1 MSISTD
7 SGEPDTLKEAMTRP
21 NGHLWKMSSI
31 SEVNNFLSR
40 KAWIPTKRSV
50 IKAKGRKLV
59 PVKWVFKIKE
69 EAGGLIR
76 TKSRYVVKGCMQV
89 PGVDFT
95 ESLSPVA
102 PDTSTR
108 ILIGLT
114 L

>member
-21 NGHLWKMSSI
+21 NRHLWKMSAI

-59 PVKWVFKIKE
+59 TVKWLFKIKE

-76 TKSRYVVKGCMQV
+76 DACASMIQHPNDPCMSWSLL
-89 PGVDFT
+89 PGY
-95 ESLSPVA
+95 
-102 PDTSTR
+102 
-108 ILIGLT
+108 I
-114 L
+114 